1 MQFER
6 EHGKRKITYLIVAAA
21 VSILFLLLC
30 ACKQI
35 YPFGEGTIDT
45 IDFGSQWVPAYY
57 HVWDFLHGEGSLL
70 FDWKA
75 AGGMDFS
82 GSASQ
87 FVLLSPFN
95 LLFLLIE
102 RSQIQH
108 FMTFFILIKLAAMGL
123 SMCFF
128 LEKRSRGLR
137 EEIPWIAAGS
147 TAYALSGYTFQY
159 YGMGW
164 VDVAVLLPLLIHCF
178 EGMAKKERDFKP
190 GRYALGYLLCLTLV
204 FAISIPQAYM
214 VCIFLILYAGG
225 YFFIKGVEGT
235 CGKGGM
241 LKFGLV
247 SLLSLGLS
255 AVIFLPAALSILR
268 SYRMSGAEYGGEN
281 GYFWLLRQSG
291 MDARIKWI
299 MLLGVL
305 IPFLY
310 LIVTVKKKRSCLWQS
325 YLVAVMVIPV
335 AVEAVNLVWHKGTYM
350 CFPMRHGYMMI
361 FAVLAMAYERYQERL
376 SNAIGEG
383 VCQNTVAS
391 GGEQKRLPNAT
402 SEGGRERLS
411 GKKEKTKRFLTG
423 AAVAAWGVLTF
434 GIGMDALFSNTHGED
449 KAVDFVRDAEEIGT
463 VLAEESDVFHKVKAA
478 DASLDSNYPL
488 IAGVASYS
496 NNLHILTGEQINAL
510 RSLGYSQI
518 WTRLSDTGGTLF
530 SDALLG
536 YQYTV
541 NHKLSGNGEAMED
554 SCYENYGETEHF
566 SVLKNKYTY
575 GTGLRI
581 DLESYRQY
589 NGAASDHVFENQN
602 MISNMLFGEEFFTAW
617 TETFT
622 DEKANETLIY
632 EIPVEEEG
640 MLYLYSKELS
650 GAEIFVNGEP
660 LPVPSYENLQG
671 TRYLSEHN
679 NGILTL
685 GLFAGE
691 TVTVEIRQ
699 TCYDTMIP
707 KQIQFGILDMAAFGD
722 SVEECRED
730 TVTYELG
737 KKSCK
742 ITATAEEEEFL
753 LLPVNADGGWS
764 CTVNGGEEGTARIFG
779 NLTLIQLKPG
789 ENEIILTYVP
799 GGLEK
804 GAAVSLLAAAVLVL
818 WIALAKIKAAEK
830 VIGKVYRGLS
840 CAAPVVF
847 GLVVAGCL
855 LAVYVVPVVY
865 SVYLKIFGATY

>member
-6 EHGKRKITYLIVAAA
+6 KKGKRKITYFIVAAA
-21 VSILFLLLC
+21 VSVLFLLLC

-57 HVWDFLHGEGSLL
+57 HVWDFLHGKGSLL
-70 FDWKA
+70 FDWNA
-75 AGGMDFS
+75 AGGMNFS

-95 LLFLLIE
+95 LLFLFVG
-102 RSQIQH
+102 RSQIQQ

-128 LEKRSRGLR
+128 LEKRSLGFW

-164 VDVAVLLPLLIHCF
+164 VDVAVFLPFLIHCF
-178 EGMAKKERDFKP
+178 EEMTKKERGWKP
-190 GRYALGYLLCLTLV
+190 GRYAIGYLLCLTLIFV
-204 FAISIPQAYM
+204 VSIPQAYM
-214 VCIFLILYAGG
+214 ICIFLILYAGG
-225 YFFIKGVEGT
+225 YFFLKREDGIG
-235 CGKGGM
+235 GKGGM

-255 AVIFLPAALSILR
+255 AVIFLPAALGILR

-281 GYFWLLRQSG
+281 GYFWLLGQSG
-291 MDARIKWI
+291 MDARIKWV

-305 IPFLY
+305 FPFLY
-310 LIVTVKKKRSCLWQS
+310 LIVTMRKKRSCFWQS

-361 FAVLAMAYERYQERL
+361 FAILAMAYERYQERL
-376 SNAIGEG
+376 TEG
-383 VCQNTVAS
+383 KVKI
-391 GGEQKRLPNAT
+391 E
-402 SEGGRERLS
+402 
-411 GKKEKTKRFLTG
+411 GKKKGILTG
-423 AAVAAWGVLTF
+423 AVIAVWGVLTF
-434 GIGMDALFSNTHGED
+434 GIGMDALFSNTHG
-449 KAVDFVRDAEEIGT
+449 KQVDFVRDAEEIGT
-463 VLAEESDVFHKVKAA
+463 VLAEESDVFHKVKIA

-496 NNLHILTGEQINAL
+496 NNLHILTAEQINAL

-541 NHKLSGNGEAMED
+541 NHRQSGNGDAMQM
-554 SCYENYGETEHF
+554 SCYENYETTEHF
-566 SVLKNKYTY
+566 SILKNKYTY

-589 NGAASDHVFENQN
+589 NGAASANVFENQN
-602 MISNMLFGEEFFTAW
+602 MISNMLFGEDFFTTW
-617 TETFT
+617 TESFA
-622 DEKANETLIY
+622 DEKANETLVY
-632 EIPVEEEG
+632 EIPVEKEG

-650 GAEIFVNGEP
+650 GAEIFVNGEQ
-660 LPVPSYENLQG
+660 LPVPSYENLSG

-685 GLFAGE
+685 GLFEGE

-699 TCYDTMIP
+699 TCYDTGIP
-707 KQIQFGILDMAAFGD
+707 KQIQFGILDMAAFTD
-722 SVEECRED
+722 SVAESRED

-737 KKSCK
+737 KKSLK
-742 ITATAEEEEFL
+742 ISASAKEEEFL
-753 LLPVNADGGWS
+753 LLSVNADGGWK
-764 CTVNGGEEGTARIFG
+764 CTINDGEEGMARIFG

-789 ENEIILTYVP
+789 ENEIVLTYVP

-804 GAAVSLLAAAVLVL
+804 GAAVTILAVVALAL
-818 WIALAKIKAAEK
+818 WAALAKIKKADN
-830 VIGKVYRGLS
+830 VIGKIYHGLS
-840 CAAPVVF
+840 YVALVVF
-847 GLVVAGCL
+847 ALVFAGCL
-855 LAVYVVPVVY
+855 LVVYVVPMVY
-865 SVYLKIFGATY
+865 SLYLKVFGGMG

>member
-6 EHGKRKITYLIVAAA
+6 KKGKRKITYFIVAAA
-21 VSILFLLLC
+21 VSVLFLLLC

-57 HVWDFLHGEGSLL
+57 HVWDFLHGKGSLL
-70 FDWKA
+70 FDWNA
-75 AGGMDFS
+75 AGGMNFS

-95 LLFLLIE
+95 LLFLFVG
-102 RSQIQH
+102 RSQIQQ

-128 LEKRSRGLR
+128 LEKRSLGFW

-164 VDVAVLLPLLIHCF
+164 VDVAVFLPFLIHCF
-178 EGMAKKERDFKP
+178 EEMTKKERGWKP
-190 GRYALGYLLCLTLV
+190 GRYAIGYLLCLTLIFV
-204 FAISIPQAYM
+204 VSIPQAYM
-214 VCIFLILYAGG
+214 ICIFLILYAGG
-225 YFFIKGVEGT
+225 YFFLKREDGIG
-235 CGKGGM
+235 GKGGM

-255 AVIFLPAALSILR
+255 AVIFLPAALGILR

-281 GYFWLLRQSG
+281 GYFWLLGQSG
-291 MDARIKWI
+291 MDARIKWV

-305 IPFLY
+305 FPFLY
-310 LIVTVKKKRSCLWQS
+310 LIVTMRKKRSCFWQS

-361 FAVLAMAYERYQERL
+361 FAILAMAYERYQERL
-376 SNAIGEG
+376 TEG
-383 VCQNTVAS
+383 KVKI
-391 GGEQKRLPNAT
+391 E
-402 SEGGRERLS
+402 
-411 GKKEKTKRFLTG
+411 GKKKGILTG
-423 AAVAAWGVLTF
+423 AVIAVWGVLTF
-434 GIGMDALFSNTHGED
+434 GIGMDALFSNPHG
-449 KAVDFVRDAEEIGT
+449 KQVDFVRDAEEIGT
-463 VLAEESDVFHKVKAA
+463 VLAEESDVFHKVKIA

-496 NNLHILTGEQINAL
+496 NNLHILTAEQINAL

-541 NHKLSGNGEAMED
+541 NHRQSGNGDAMQM
-554 SCYENYGETEHF
+554 SCYENYETTEHF
-566 SVLKNKYTY
+566 SILKNKYTY

-589 NGAASDHVFENQN
+589 NGAASANVFENQN
-602 MISNMLFGEEFFTAW
+602 MISNMLFGEDFFTTW
-617 TETFT
+617 TESFA
-622 DEKANETLIY
+622 DEKANETLVY
-632 EIPVEEEG
+632 EIPVEKEG

-650 GAEIFVNGEP
+650 GAEIFVNGEQ
-660 LPVPSYENLQG
+660 LPVPSYENLSG

-685 GLFAGE
+685 GLFEGE

-699 TCYDTMIP
+699 TCYDTGIP
-707 KQIQFGILDMAAFGD
+707 KQIQFGILDMAAFTD
-722 SVEECRED
+722 SVAESRED

-737 KKSCK
+737 KKSLK
-742 ITATAEEEEFL
+742 ISASAKEEEFL
-753 LLPVNADGGWS
+753 LLSVNADGGWK
-764 CTVNGGEEGTARIFG
+764 CTINDGEEGMARIFG

-789 ENEIILTYVP
+789 ENEIVLTYVP

-804 GAAVSLLAAAVLVL
+804 GAAVTILAVVALAL
-818 WIALAKIKAAEK
+818 WAALAKIKKADN
-830 VIGKVYRGLS
+830 VIGKIYHGLS
-840 CAAPVVF
+840 YVALVVF
-847 GLVVAGCL
+847 ALVFAGCL
-855 LAVYVVPVVY
+855 LVVYVVPMVY
-865 SVYLKIFGATY
+865 SLYLKVFGGMG

>member
-6 EHGKRKITYLIVAAA
+6 KKGKRKITYFIVVAA
-21 VSILFLLLC
+21 VSVLFLLLC
-30 ACKQI
+30 ACKHI

-57 HVWDFLHGEGSLL
+57 HVWDFLHGKGSLL
-70 FDWKA
+70 FDWNA
-75 AGGMDFS
+75 AGGMNFS

-95 LLFLLIE
+95 LLFLFVG
-102 RSQIQH
+102 RSQIQQ

-128 LEKRSRGLR
+128 LEKRSLGFW

-164 VDVAVLLPLLIHCF
+164 VDVAVFLPFLIHCF
-178 EGMAKKERDFKP
+178 EEMTKKERGWKP
-190 GRYALGYLLCLTLV
+190 GRYAIGYLLCLTLIFV
-204 FAISIPQAYM
+204 VSIPQAYM
-214 VCIFLILYAGG
+214 ICIFLILYAGG
-225 YFFIKGVEGT
+225 YFFLKREDGIG
-235 CGKGGM
+235 GKGGM

-255 AVIFLPAALSILR
+255 AVIFLPAALGILR

-281 GYFWLLRQSG
+281 GYFWLLGQSG
-291 MDARIKWI
+291 MDARIKWV

-305 IPFLY
+305 FPFLY
-310 LIVTVKKKRSCLWQS
+310 LIVTMRKKRSCFWQS

-361 FAVLAMAYERYQERL
+361 FAILAMAYERYQERL
-376 SNAIGEG
+376 TEG
-383 VCQNTVAS
+383 KVKI
-391 GGEQKRLPNAT
+391 E
-402 SEGGRERLS
+402 
-411 GKKEKTKRFLTG
+411 GKKKGILTG
-423 AAVAAWGVLTF
+423 AVIAVWGVLTF
-434 GIGMDALFSNTHGED
+434 GIGMDALFSNTHG
-449 KAVDFVRDAEEIGT
+449 KQVDFVRDAEEIGT
-463 VLAEESDVFHKVKAA
+463 VLAEESDVFHKVKIA

-496 NNLHILTGEQINAL
+496 NNLHILTAEQINAL

-541 NHKLSGNGEAMED
+541 NHRQSGNGDAMQM
-554 SCYENYGETEHF
+554 SCYENYETTEHF
-566 SVLKNKYTY
+566 SILKNKYTY

-589 NGAASDHVFENQN
+589 NGAASANVFENQN
-602 MISNMLFGEEFFTAW
+602 MISNMLFGEDFFTTW
-617 TETFT
+617 TESFA
-622 DEKANETLIY
+622 DEKANETLVY
-632 EIPVEEEG
+632 EIPVEKEG

-650 GAEIFVNGEP
+650 GAEIFVNGEQ
-660 LPVPSYENLQG
+660 LPVPSYENLSG

-685 GLFAGE
+685 GLFEGE

-699 TCYDTMIP
+699 TCYDTGIP
-707 KQIQFGILDMAAFGD
+707 KQIQFGILDMAAFTD
-722 SVEECRED
+722 SVAESRED

-737 KKSCK
+737 KKSLK
-742 ITATAEEEEFL
+742 ISASAKEEEFL
-753 LLPVNADGGWS
+753 LLSVNADGGWK
-764 CTVNGGEEGTARIFG
+764 CTINDGEEGMARIFG

-789 ENEIILTYVP
+789 ENEIVLTYVP

-804 GAAVSLLAAAVLVL
+804 GAAVTILAVVALAL
-818 WIALAKIKAAEK
+818 WAALAKIKKADN
-830 VIGKVYRGLS
+830 VIGKIYHGLS
-840 CAAPVVF
+840 YVALVVF
-847 GLVVAGCL
+847 ALVFAGCL
-855 LAVYVVPVVY
+855 LVVYVVPMVY
-865 SVYLKIFGATY
+865 SLYLKVFGGMG

>member
-6 EHGKRKITYLIVAAA
+6 KKGKREITYFIVAAA
-21 VSILFLLLC
+21 VSVLFLLLC
-30 ACKQI
+30 ACKHI

-57 HVWDFLHGEGSLL
+57 HVWDFLHGKGSLL
-70 FDWKA
+70 FDWNA
-75 AGGMDFS
+75 AGGMNFS

-95 LLFLLIE
+95 LLFLFVG
-102 RSQIQH
+102 RSQIQQ

-128 LEKRSRGLR
+128 LEKRSLGFW

-164 VDVAVLLPLLIHCF
+164 VDVAVFLPFLIHCF
-178 EGMAKKERDFKP
+178 EEMTKKERGWKP
-190 GRYALGYLLCLTLV
+190 GRYAIGYLLCLTLIFV
-204 FAISIPQAYM
+204 VSIPQAYM
-214 VCIFLILYAGG
+214 ICIFLILYAGG
-225 YFFIKGVEGT
+225 YFFLKREDGIG
-235 CGKGGM
+235 GKGGM

-255 AVIFLPAALSILR
+255 AVIFLPAALGILR

-281 GYFWLLRQSG
+281 GYFWLLGQSG
-291 MDARIKWI
+291 MDARIKWV

-305 IPFLY
+305 FPFLY
-310 LIVTVKKKRSCLWQS
+310 LIVTMRKKRSCFWQS

-361 FAVLAMAYERYQERL
+361 FAILAMAYERYQERL
-376 SNAIGEG
+376 TEG
-383 VCQNTVAS
+383 KVKI
-391 GGEQKRLPNAT
+391 E
-402 SEGGRERLS
+402 
-411 GKKEKTKRFLTG
+411 GKKKGILTG
-423 AAVAAWGVLTF
+423 AVIAVWGVLTF
-434 GIGMDALFSNTHGED
+434 GIGMDALFSNTHG
-449 KAVDFVRDAEEIGT
+449 KQVDFVRDAEEIGT
-463 VLAEESDVFHKVKAA
+463 VLAEESDVFHKVKIA

-496 NNLHILTGEQINAL
+496 NNLHILTAEQINAL

-541 NHKLSGNGEAMED
+541 NHRQSGNGDAMQM
-554 SCYENYGETEHF
+554 SCYENYETTEHF
-566 SVLKNKYTY
+566 SILKNKYTY

-589 NGAASDHVFENQN
+589 NGAASANVFENQN
-602 MISNMLFGEEFFTAW
+602 MISNMLFGEDFFTTW
-617 TETFT
+617 TESFA
-622 DEKANETLIY
+622 DEKANETLVY
-632 EIPVEEEG
+632 EIPVEKEG

-650 GAEIFVNGEP
+650 GAEIFVNGEQ
-660 LPVPSYENLQG
+660 LPVPSYENLSG

-685 GLFAGE
+685 GLFEGE

-699 TCYDTMIP
+699 TCYDTGIP
-707 KQIQFGILDMAAFGD
+707 KQIQFGILDMAAFTD
-722 SVEECRED
+722 SVAESRED

-737 KKSCK
+737 KKSLK
-742 ITATAEEEEFL
+742 ISASAKEEEFL
-753 LLPVNADGGWS
+753 LLSVNADGGWK
-764 CTVNGGEEGTARIFG
+764 CTINDGEEGMARIFG

-789 ENEIILTYVP
+789 ENEIVLTYVP

-804 GAAVSLLAAAVLVL
+804 GAAVTILAVVALAL
-818 WIALAKIKAAEK
+818 WAALAKIKKADN
-830 VIGKVYRGLS
+830 VIGKIYHGLS
-840 CAAPVVF
+840 YVALVVF
-847 GLVVAGCL
+847 ALVFAGCL
-855 LAVYVVPVVY
+855 LVVYVVPMVY
-865 SVYLKIFGATY
+865 SLYLKVFGGMG

>member
-6 EHGKRKITYLIVAAA
+6 KKGKRKITYFIVAAA
-21 VSILFLLLC
+21 VSVLFLLLC

-57 HVWDFLHGEGSLL
+57 HVWDFLHGKGSLL
-70 FDWKA
+70 FDWNA
-75 AGGMDFS
+75 AGGMNFS

-95 LLFLLIE
+95 LLFLFVG
-102 RSQIQH
+102 RSQIQQ

-128 LEKRSRGLR
+128 LEKRSLGFW

-164 VDVAVLLPLLIHCF
+164 VDVAVFLPFLIHCF
-178 EGMAKKERDFKP
+178 EEMTKKERGWKP
-190 GRYALGYLLCLTLV
+190 GRYAIGYLLCLTLIFV
-204 FAISIPQAYM
+204 VSIPQAYM
-214 VCIFLILYAGG
+214 ICIFLILYAGG
-225 YFFIKGVEGT
+225 YFFLKREDGT

-255 AVIFLPAALSILR
+255 AVIFLPAALGILR

-281 GYFWLLRQSG
+281 GYFWLLGQSG
-291 MDARIKWI
+291 MDARIKWV

-305 IPFLY
+305 FPFLY
-310 LIVTVKKKRSCLWQS
+310 LIVTMRKKRSCFWQS

-361 FAVLAMAYERYQERL
+361 FAILAMAYERYQERL
-376 SNAIGEG
+376 TEG
-383 VCQNTVAS
+383 KVKI
-391 GGEQKRLPNAT
+391 E
-402 SEGGRERLS
+402 
-411 GKKEKTKRFLTG
+411 GKKKGILTG
-423 AAVAAWGVLTF
+423 AVIAVWGVLTF
-434 GIGMDALFSNTHGED
+434 GIGMDALFSNTHG
-449 KAVDFVRDAEEIGT
+449 KQVDFVRDAEEIGT
-463 VLAEESDVFHKVKAA
+463 VLAEESDVFHKVKIA

-496 NNLHILTGEQINAL
+496 NNLHILTAEQINAL

-541 NHKLSGNGEAMED
+541 NHRQSGNGDAMQM
-554 SCYENYGETEHF
+554 SCYENYETTEHF
-566 SVLKNKYTY
+566 SILKNKYTY

-589 NGAASDHVFENQN
+589 NGAASANVFENQN
-602 MISNMLFGEEFFTAW
+602 MISNMLFGEDFFTTW
-617 TETFT
+617 TESFA
-622 DEKANETLIY
+622 DEKANETLVY
-632 EIPVEEEG
+632 EIPVEKEG

-650 GAEIFVNGEP
+650 GAEIFVNGEQ
-660 LPVPSYENLQG
+660 LPVPSYENLSG

-685 GLFAGE
+685 GLFEGE

-699 TCYDTMIP
+699 TCYDTGIP
-707 KQIQFGILDMAAFGD
+707 KQIQFGILDMAAFTD
-722 SVEECRED
+722 SVAESRED

-737 KKSCK
+737 KKSLK
-742 ITATAEEEEFL
+742 ISASAKEEEFL
-753 LLPVNADGGWS
+753 LLSVNADGGWK
-764 CTVNGGEEGTARIFG
+764 CTINDGEEGMARIFG

-789 ENEIILTYVP
+789 ENEIVLTYVP

-804 GAAVSLLAAAVLVL
+804 GAAVTILAVVALAL
-818 WIALAKIKAAEK
+818 WAALAKIKKADN
-830 VIGKVYRGLS
+830 VIGKIYHGLS
-840 CAAPVVF
+840 YVALVVF
-847 GLVVAGCL
+847 ALVFAGCL
-855 LAVYVVPVVY
+855 LVVYVVPMVY
-865 SVYLKIFGATY
+865 SLYLKVFGGMG

>member
-6 EHGKRKITYLIVAAA
+6 KKGKRKITYFIVAAA
-21 VSILFLLLC
+21 VSVLFLLLC
-30 ACKQI
+30 ACKHI

-57 HVWDFLHGEGSLL
+57 HVWDFLHGKGSLL
-70 FDWKA
+70 FDWNA

-95 LLFLLIE
+95 LLFLFVG
-102 RSQIQH
+102 RSQIQQ
-108 FMTFFILIKLAAMGL
+108 FMTFFILIKLAAMGF

-128 LEKRSRGLR
+128 LEKRSLGLW

-164 VDVAVLLPLLIHCF
+164 VDVALLLPFLIHCF
-178 EGMAKKERDFKP
+178 EEMTKKERGWKP
-190 GRYALGYLLCLTLV
+190 GRYAIGYLLCLTLIFV
-204 FAISIPQAYM
+204 VSIPQAYM
-214 VCIFLILYAGG
+214 ICIFLILYAGG
-225 YFFIKGVEGT
+225 YFFIKREDGAG
-235 CGKGGM
+235 GKGGM

-255 AVIFLPAALSILR
+255 AVIFLPAALGILR

-281 GYFWLLRQSG
+281 GYFWLLGQSG
-291 MDARIKWI
+291 MDARIKWM

-305 IPFLY
+305 FPFLY
-310 LIVTVKKKRSCLWQS
+310 LIVTVGKKRSCFWQS

-361 FAVLAMAYERYQERL
+361 FAILAMAYERYQERL
-376 SNAIGEG
+376 TEG
-383 VCQNTVAS
+383 KVKI
-391 GGEQKRLPNAT
+391 E
-402 SEGGRERLS
+402 
-411 GKKEKTKRFLTG
+411 GKKKGILTG
-423 AAVAAWGVLTF
+423 AVIAVWGVLTF
-434 GIGMDALFSNTHGED
+434 GIGMDALFSNTHG
-449 KAVDFVRDAEEIGT
+449 KQVDFVRDAEEIGT
-463 VLAEESDVFHKVKAA
+463 VLAEESDVFHKVKIA

-496 NNLHILTGEQINAL
+496 NNLHILTAEQINAL

-541 NHKLSGNGEAMED
+541 NHRQSGNGDAMEM
-554 SCYENYGETEHF
+554 SCYENYETTEHF

-589 NGAASDHVFENQN
+589 NGAASANVFENQN
-602 MISNMLFGEEFFTAW
+602 MISNMLFGEDFFTTW
-617 TETFT
+617 TESFA
-622 DEKANETLIY
+622 DEKANETLVY
-632 EIPVEEEG
+632 EIPVEKEG

-650 GAEIFVNGEP
+650 GAEIFVNGEL
-660 LPVPSYENLQG
+660 LPVPSYENLSG

-685 GLFAGE
+685 GLFEGE

-699 TCYDTMIP
+699 TCYDTGIP
-707 KQIQFGILDMAAFGD
+707 KQIQFGILDMAAFTD
-722 SVEECRED
+722 SVAESRED

-737 KKSCK
+737 KKSLK
-742 ITATAEEEEFL
+742 ISASAKEEEFL
-753 LLPVNADGGWS
+753 LLPVNADGGWK
-764 CTVNGGEEGTARIFG
+764 CTINGGEEGMARIFG
-779 NLTLIQLKPG
+779 NLMLIQLKPG
-789 ENEIILTYVP
+789 ENEIVLTYVP

-804 GAAVSLLAAAVLVL
+804 GAAVTILAVVVLAL
-818 WIALAKIKAAEK
+818 WVALARIKKADN
-830 VIGKVYRGLS
+830 VIGKIYHGFS
-840 CAAPVVF
+840 YAALAVF
-847 GLVVAGCL
+847 ALVFAGCL
-855 LAVYVVPVVY
+855 LVVYVVPMVY
-865 SVYLKIFGATY
+865 SLYLKVFGGMG

>member
-6 EHGKRKITYLIVAAA
+6 KKGKRKLTYFMVAAA
-21 VSILFLLLC
+21 VSVLFLLLC

-70 FDWKA
+70 FDWNA

-95 LLFLLIE
+95 LLFLFVG
-102 RSQIQH
+102 RSQIQQ

-137 EEIPWIAAGS
+137 EEIPWIVAGS

-164 VDVAVLLPLLIHCF
+164 VDVAVILPILIHCF
-178 EGMAKKERDFKP
+178 EGMAKKEQEWKP
-190 GRYALGYLLCLTLV
+190 GRYAIGYLLCLTLV
-204 FAISIPQAYM
+204 FVISIPQAYM
-214 VCIFLILYAGG
+214 ICIFLILYAGG
-225 YFFIKGVEGT
+225 YFFIKREDGT
-235 CGKGGM
+235 CRKGGM

-281 GYFWLLRQSG
+281 GYFWLLGQSG

-310 LIVTVKKKRSCLWQS
+310 LVVTVRKKRSCLWQS

-361 FAVLAMAYERYQERL
+361 FAILAMAYERSQERL
-376 SNAIGEG
+376 A
-383 VCQNTVAS
+383 
-391 GGEQKRLPNAT
+391 GGKVKIE
-402 SEGGRERLS
+402 
-411 GKKEKTKRFLTG
+411 GKKKGILTG
-423 AAVAAWGVLTF
+423 AVIAVWGVVTF
-434 GIGMDALFSNTHGED
+434 GIGMDALFSNTHGKE
-449 KAVDFVRDAEEIGT
+449 VDFVRDAEEIGT
-463 VLAEESDVFHKVKAA
+463 VLAEESDVFHKVKIA

-496 NNLHILTGEQINAL
+496 NNLHILTAEQINAL

-541 NHKLSGNGEAMED
+541 NHRQSGNGDAMEM
-554 SCYENYGETEHF
+554 SCYENYETTEHF
-566 SVLKNKYTY
+566 SILKNRYTY
-575 GTGLRI
+575 GTGIRI

-589 NGAASDHVFENQN
+589 NGAASANVFENQN
-602 MISNMLFGEEFFTAW
+602 MISNMLFGEDFFTTW
-617 TETFT
+617 TESFA
-622 DEKANETLIY
+622 DEKVNETLVY
-632 EIPVEEEG
+632 EIPVEKEG

-650 GAEIFVNGEP
+650 GAEIFVNGEL
-660 LPVPSYENLQG
+660 LPVPSYENLSG

-685 GLFAGE
+685 GLFEGE

-707 KQIQFGILDMAAFGD
+707 KQIQFGILDMAAFAD
-722 SVEECRED
+722 SVAACGED

-737 KKSCK
+737 KKSLK
-742 ITATAEEEEFL
+742 ISASAKEEEFL
-753 LLPVNADGGWS
+753 LLPVNADGGWK
-764 CTVNGGEEGTARIFG
+764 CTINGGEEGMARIFG

-789 ENEIILTYVP
+789 ENEIVLTYVP

-804 GAAVSLLAAAVLVL
+804 GAAVTILTVVVLAL
-818 WIALAKIKAAEK
+818 WAALARIKKADN
-830 VIGKVYRGLS
+830 VIGKIYHGLS
-840 CAAPVVF
+840 YGALAVF
-847 GLVVAGCL
+847 ALVFAGCL
-855 LAVYVVPVVY
+855 LVVYVVPMVY
-865 SVYLKIFGATY
+865 SLYLKLFGGMG

>member
-6 EHGKRKITYLIVAAA
+6 KKGKRKITYFIVVAA
-21 VSILFLLLC
+21 VSVLFLLLC
-30 ACKQI
+30 ACKHI

-57 HVWDFLHGEGSLL
+57 HVWDFLHGKGSLL
-70 FDWKA
+70 FDWNA
-75 AGGMDFS
+75 AGGMNFS

-95 LLFLLIE
+95 LLFLFVG
-102 RSQIQH
+102 RSQIQQ

-128 LEKRSRGLR
+128 LEKRSLGFW

-164 VDVAVLLPLLIHCF
+164 VDVAVFLPFLIHCF
-178 EGMAKKERDFKP
+178 EEMTKKERGWKP
-190 GRYALGYLLCLTLV
+190 GRYAIGYLLCLTLIFV
-204 FAISIPQAYM
+204 VSIPQAYM
-214 VCIFLILYAGG
+214 ICIFLILYAGG
-225 YFFIKGVEGT
+225 YFFLKREDGT

-255 AVIFLPAALSILR
+255 AVIFLPAALGILR

-281 GYFWLLRQSG
+281 GYFWLLGQSG
-291 MDARIKWI
+291 MDARIKWV

-305 IPFLY
+305 FPFLY
-310 LIVTVKKKRSCLWQS
+310 LIVTMRKKRSCFWQS

-361 FAVLAMAYERYQERL
+361 FAILAMAYERYQERL
-376 SNAIGEG
+376 TEG
-383 VCQNTVAS
+383 KVKI
-391 GGEQKRLPNAT
+391 E
-402 SEGGRERLS
+402 
-411 GKKEKTKRFLTG
+411 GKKKGILTG
-423 AAVAAWGVLTF
+423 AVIAVWGVLTF
-434 GIGMDALFSNTHGED
+434 GIGMDALFSNTHG
-449 KAVDFVRDAEEIGT
+449 KQVDFVRDAEEIGT
-463 VLAEESDVFHKVKAA
+463 VLAEESDVFHKVKIA

-496 NNLHILTGEQINAL
+496 NNLHILTAEQINAL

-541 NHKLSGNGEAMED
+541 NHRQSGNGDAMEM
-554 SCYENYGETEHF
+554 SCYKNYETTEHF
-566 SVLKNKYTY
+566 FVLKNKYTY

-589 NGAASDHVFENQN
+589 NGAASANVFENQN
-602 MISNMLFGEEFFTAW
+602 MISNMLFGEDFFTTW
-617 TETFT
+617 TESFA
-622 DEKANETLIY
+622 DEKANETLVY
-632 EIPVEEEG
+632 EIPVEKEG

-650 GAEIFVNGEP
+650 GAEIFVNGEQ
-660 LPVPSYENLQG
+660 LPVPSYENLSG

-685 GLFAGE
+685 GLFEGE

-699 TCYDTMIP
+699 TCYDTGIP
-707 KQIQFGILDMAAFGD
+707 KQIQFGILDMAAFTD
-722 SVEECRED
+722 SVAESRED

-737 KKSCK
+737 KKSLK
-742 ITATAEEEEFL
+742 ISASAKEEEFL
-753 LLPVNADGGWS
+753 LLSVNADGGWK
-764 CTVNGGEEGTARIFG
+764 CTINDGEEGMARIFG

-789 ENEIILTYVP
+789 ENEIVLTYVP

-804 GAAVSLLAAAVLVL
+804 GAAVTILAVVALAL
-818 WIALAKIKAAEK
+818 WAALAKIKKADN
-830 VIGKVYRGLS
+830 VIGKIYHGLS
-840 CAAPVVF
+840 YVALVVF
-847 GLVVAGCL
+847 ALVFAGCL
-855 LAVYVVPVVY
+855 LVVYVVPMVY
-865 SVYLKIFGATY
+865 SLYLKVFGGMG

>member
-1 MQFER
+1 MQLES
-6 EHGKRKITYLIVAAA
+6 EKGTRKITYFIVAAA
-21 VSILFLLLC
+21 VSVLFLLLC

-70 FDWKA
+70 FDWNA
-75 AGGMDFS
+75 AGGMNFS

-95 LLFLLIE
+95 LLFLFIG
-102 RSQIQH
+102 RDQIQH

-137 EEIPWIAAGS
+137 EEIPWIAAES

-164 VDVAVLLPLLIHCF
+164 VDVAVVLPILIHCF
-178 EGMAKKERDFKP
+178 EGMAKKEQNWKP
-190 GRYALGYLLCLTLV
+190 GRYAIGYTLCLTLV
-204 FAISIPQAYM
+204 FVISIPQAYM

-225 YFFIKGVEGT
+225 YFFIKREDGT
-235 CGKGGM
+235 CAKGGM

-255 AVIFLPAALSILR
+255 AVVFLPAALSILR
-268 SYRMSGAEYGGEN
+268 SYRMSGAENGAGN
-281 GYFWLLRQSG
+281 GYFWLLGQSG
-291 MDARIKWI
+291 MDAQIKWI

-305 IPFLY
+305 LPFLY
-310 LIVTVKKKRSCLWQS
+310 LIVTVRKKRSCLWQS
-325 YLVAVMVIPV
+325 YLAAVMVIPV
-335 AVEAVNLVWHKGTYM
+335 VVEAVNLVWHMGTYM

-361 FAVLAMAYERYQERL
+361 FAILAMAYERYQERL
-376 SNAIGEG
+376 SEEKAKNEREG
-383 VCQNTVAS
+383 KRVLTEKGLPESGKPLHFPAKRKTILTVAV
-391 GGEQKRLPNAT
+391 L
-402 SEGGRERLS
+402 
-411 GKKEKTKRFLTG
+411 
-423 AAVAAWGVLTF
+423 AAWGVLTF
-434 GIGMDALFSNTHGED
+434 GIGMNALFSNTHGEE
-449 KAVDFVRDAEEIGT
+449 KEVDFVRDAEEIGT
-463 VLAEESDVFHKVKAA
+463 ALAEDGDVFHKVKIA

-488 IAGVASYS
+488 IAGVSSYS
-496 NNLHILTGEQINAL
+496 NNLHILTAEQINAL

-536 YQYTV
+536 YRYTV
-541 NHKLSGNGEAMED
+541 NHKQSGNGDAMEM
-554 SCYENYGETEHF
+554 SCYENYGDTEHF
-566 SVLKNKYTY
+566 SILKNKYTY

-589 NGAASDHVFENQN
+589 NGAASDNVFENQN
-602 MISNMLFGEEFFTAW
+602 MISNMLFGADFFTSW
-617 TETFT
+617 TESFA

-632 EIPVEEEG
+632 EIPVEKEG

-650 GAEIFVNGEP
+650 GAEIFVNGEQV
-660 LPVPSYENLQG
+660 PVPSYENLHG
-671 TRYLSEHN
+671 THYLSEHN

-685 GLFAGE
+685 GLFEGE

-707 KQIQFGILDMAAFGD
+707 KQIQFGILDMAAFTD
-722 SVEECRED
+722 SVEACRED

-737 KKSCK
+737 KKSCR
-742 ITATAEEEEFL
+742 ISAYAEEEEFL
-753 LLPVNADGGWS
+753 LLPVNADGGFK
-764 CTVNGGEEGTARIFG
+764 CTINGGEEGMARIFG
-779 NLTLIQLKPG
+779 NLMLLQLKPG
-789 ENEIILTYVP
+789 ENEIVLNFVP

-804 GAAVSLLAAAVLVL
+804 GAAVTILAVLVL
-818 WIALAKIKAAEK
+818 VLWAALAKIKAADN
-830 VIGKVYRGLS
+830 VIGKIYERLS
-840 CAAPVVF
+840 CVVLVVF
-847 GLVVAGCL
+847 ALVYAVCL
-855 LAVYVVPVVY
+855 LAVYAVPVIY
-865 SVYLKIFGATY
+865 SLYLRIFGTIG

>member
-6 EHGKRKITYLIVAAA
+6 KKGKRKLTYFIVAAA
-21 VSILFLLLC
+21 VSVLFLLLC

-70 FDWKA
+70 FDWNA

-95 LLFLLIE
+95 LLFLFVE
-102 RSQIQH
+102 RNQIQH

-128 LEKRSRGLR
+128 LEKRSRGIR
-137 EEIPWIAAGS
+137 EEIPWIVAGS

-164 VDVAVLLPLLIHCF
+164 VDVAVLLPILIHCF
-178 EGMAKKERDFKP
+178 EGMAKKEQEWKT
-190 GRYALGYLLCLTLV
+190 GRYAIGYLLCLTLIFV
-204 FAISIPQAYM
+204 ISIPQAYM
-214 VCIFLILYAGG
+214 ICIFLILYAGG
-225 YFFIKGVEGT
+225 YFFIKREDGT

-281 GYFWLLRQSG
+281 GYFWLLGQSG

-310 LIVTVKKKRSCLWQS
+310 LVVTVRKKRSCLWQS

-361 FAVLAMAYERYQERL
+361 FAILAMAYERYQECL
-376 SNAIGEG
+376 AEG
-383 VCQNTVAS
+383 KVKT
-391 GGEQKRLPNAT
+391 E
-402 SEGGRERLS
+402 
-411 GKKEKTKRFLTG
+411 GKKKGILTG
-423 AAVAAWGVLTF
+423 AVIAVWGVVTF
-434 GIGMDALFSNTHGED
+434 GIGMDALFSNTHGKE
-449 KAVDFVRDAEEIGT
+449 VDFVRDAEEIGT
-463 VLAEESDVFHKVKAA
+463 VLAEESDVFHKVKIA

-496 NNLHILTGEQINAL
+496 NNLHILTAEQINAL

-541 NHKLSGNGEAMED
+541 NHRQSGNGDAMEM
-554 SCYENYGETEHF
+554 SCYENYEATEHF
-566 SVLKNKYTY
+566 SILKNKYTY

-589 NGAASDHVFENQN
+589 NGAASANVFENQN
-602 MISNMLFGEEFFTAW
+602 MISNMLFGEDFFATW
-617 TETFT
+617 TENFA
-622 DEKANETLIY
+622 DEKANETLVY
-632 EIPVEEEG
+632 EIPVEKEG

-650 GAEIFVNGEP
+650 GAEIFVNGEL
-660 LPVPSYENLQG
+660 LPVPSYENLSG

-685 GLFAGE
+685 GLFEGE

-707 KQIQFGILDMAAFGD
+707 KQIQFGILDMAAFAD
-722 SVEECRED
+722 SVAACGED

-737 KKSCK
+737 KKSLK
-742 ITATAEEEEFL
+742 ISASAKEEEFL
-753 LLPVNADGGWS
+753 LLPVNADGGWK
-764 CTVNGGEEGTARIFG
+764 CTINGGEEGMARIFG
-779 NLTLIQLKPG
+779 NLMLIQLKPG
-789 ENEIILTYVP
+789 ENEIVLTYVP

-804 GAAVSLLAAAVLVL
+804 GAAVTILAVVMLAL
-818 WIALAKIKAAEK
+818 WVALAKIKKADN
-830 VIGKVYRGLS
+830 VIGKIYHGLS
-840 CAAPVVF
+840 YAALVVF
-847 GLVVAGCL
+847 ALVFAGCL
-855 LAVYVVPVVY
+855 LVVYVVPMVY
-865 SVYLKIFGATY
+865 SLYLKLFGGMG

>member
-6 EHGKRKITYLIVAAA
+6 KKGKRKITYFIVAAA
-21 VSILFLLLC
+21 VSVLFLLLC
-30 ACKQI
+30 ACKHI

-57 HVWDFLHGEGSLL
+57 HVWDFLHGKGSLL
-70 FDWKA
+70 FDWNA

-95 LLFLLIE
+95 LLFLLVG
-102 RSQIQH
+102 RSQIQQ

-128 LEKRSRGLR
+128 LEKRSLGFW
-137 EEIPWIAAGS
+137 EEIPWIVAGS

-164 VDVAVLLPLLIHCF
+164 VDVAVFLPFLIHCF
-178 EGMAKKERDFKP
+178 EEMTKKERGWKP
-190 GRYALGYLLCLTLV
+190 GRYAIGYLLCLTLIFV
-204 FAISIPQAYM
+204 VSIPQAYM
-214 VCIFLILYAGG
+214 ICIFLILYAGG
-225 YFFIKGVEGT
+225 YFFLKREDRIG
-235 CGKGGM
+235 GKGGM

-255 AVIFLPAALSILR
+255 AVIFLPAALGILR

-281 GYFWLLRQSG
+281 GYFWLLGQSG
-291 MDARIKWI
+291 MDARIKWV

-305 IPFLY
+305 FPFLY
-310 LIVTVKKKRSCLWQS
+310 LIVTMRKKRSCFWQS

-361 FAVLAMAYERYQERL
+361 FAILAMAYERYQERL
-376 SNAIGEG
+376 TEG
-383 VCQNTVAS
+383 KVKI
-391 GGEQKRLPNAT
+391 E
-402 SEGGRERLS
+402 
-411 GKKEKTKRFLTG
+411 GKKKGILTG
-423 AAVAAWGVLTF
+423 AVIAVWGVLTF
-434 GIGMDALFSNTHGED
+434 GIGMDALFSNTHG
-449 KAVDFVRDAEEIGT
+449 KQVDFVRDAEEIGT
-463 VLAEESDVFHKVKAA
+463 VLAEESDVFHKVKIA

-496 NNLHILTGEQINAL
+496 NNLHILTAEQINAL

-541 NHKLSGNGEAMED
+541 NHRQSGNGDAMEM
-554 SCYENYGETEHF
+554 SCYENYETTEHF

-589 NGAASDHVFENQN
+589 NGAASANVFENQN
-602 MISNMLFGEEFFTAW
+602 MISNMLFGEDFFTTW
-617 TETFT
+617 TESFA
-622 DEKANETLIY
+622 DEKANETLVY
-632 EIPVEEEG
+632 EIPVEKEG

-650 GAEIFVNGEP
+650 GAEIFVNGEQ
-660 LPVPSYENLQG
+660 LPVPSYENLSG

-685 GLFAGE
+685 GLFEGE

-699 TCYDTMIP
+699 TCYDTGIP
-707 KQIQFGILDMAAFGD
+707 KQIQFGILDMAAFTD
-722 SVEECRED
+722 SVAESRED

-737 KKSCK
+737 KKSLK
-742 ITATAEEEEFL
+742 ISASAKEEEFL
-753 LLPVNADGGWS
+753 LLSVNADGGWK
-764 CTVNGGEEGTARIFG
+764 CTINGGEEGMARIFG
-779 NLTLIQLKPG
+779 NLMLIQLKPG
-789 ENEIILTYVP
+789 ENEIVLTYVP

-804 GAAVSLLAAAVLVL
+804 GAAVTILAVVVLAL
-818 WIALAKIKAAEK
+818 WAALARIKKADN
-830 VIGKVYRGLS
+830 VIGKIYHGLS
-840 CAAPVVF
+840 YAALAVF
-847 GLVVAGCL
+847 ALVFAGCL
-855 LAVYVVPVVY
+855 LVVYVVPMVY
-865 SVYLKIFGATY
+865 SLYLKVFGGMG

>member
-6 EHGKRKITYLIVAAA
+6 KKGKRKITYFIVVAA
-21 VSILFLLLC
+21 VSVLFLLLC
-30 ACKQI
+30 ACKHI

-57 HVWDFLHGEGSLL
+57 HVWDFLHGKGSLL
-70 FDWKA
+70 FDWNA
-75 AGGMDFS
+75 AGGMNFS

-95 LLFLLIE
+95 LLFLFVG
-102 RSQIQH
+102 RSQIQQ

-128 LEKRSRGLR
+128 LEKRSLGFW

-164 VDVAVLLPLLIHCF
+164 VDVAVFLPFLIHCF
-178 EGMAKKERDFKP
+178 EEMTKKERGWKP
-190 GRYALGYLLCLTLV
+190 GRYAIGYLLCLTLIFV
-204 FAISIPQAYM
+204 VSIPQAYM
-214 VCIFLILYAGG
+214 ICIFLILYAGG
-225 YFFIKGVEGT
+225 YFFLKREDGT

-255 AVIFLPAALSILR
+255 AVIFLPAALGILR

-281 GYFWLLRQSG
+281 GYFWLLGQSG
-291 MDARIKWI
+291 MDARIKWV

-305 IPFLY
+305 FPFLY
-310 LIVTVKKKRSCLWQS
+310 LIVTMRKKRSCFWQS

-361 FAVLAMAYERYQERL
+361 FAILAMAYERYQERL
-376 SNAIGEG
+376 TEG
-383 VCQNTVAS
+383 KVKI
-391 GGEQKRLPNAT
+391 E
-402 SEGGRERLS
+402 
-411 GKKEKTKRFLTG
+411 GKKKGILTG
-423 AAVAAWGVLTF
+423 AVIAVWGVLTF
-434 GIGMDALFSNTHGED
+434 GIGMDALFSNTHG
-449 KAVDFVRDAEEIGT
+449 KQVDFVRDAEEIGT
-463 VLAEESDVFHKVKAA
+463 VLAEESDVFHKVKIA

-496 NNLHILTGEQINAL
+496 NNLHILTAEQINAL

-541 NHKLSGNGEAMED
+541 NHRQSGNGDAMEM
-554 SCYENYGETEHF
+554 SCYENYETTEHF
-566 SVLKNKYTY
+566 FVLKNKYTY

-589 NGAASDHVFENQN
+589 NGAASANVFENQN
-602 MISNMLFGEEFFTAW
+602 MISNMLFGEDFFTTW
-617 TETFT
+617 TESFA
-622 DEKANETLIY
+622 DEKANETLVY
-632 EIPVEEEG
+632 EIPVEKEG

-650 GAEIFVNGEP
+650 GAEIFVNGEQ
-660 LPVPSYENLQG
+660 LPVPSYENLSG

-685 GLFAGE
+685 GLFEGE

-699 TCYDTMIP
+699 TCYDTGIP
-707 KQIQFGILDMAAFGD
+707 KQIQFGILDMAAFTD
-722 SVEECRED
+722 SVAESRED

-737 KKSCK
+737 KKSLK
-742 ITATAEEEEFL
+742 ISASAKEEEFL
-753 LLPVNADGGWS
+753 LLSVNADGGWK
-764 CTVNGGEEGTARIFG
+764 CTINDGEEGMARIFG

-789 ENEIILTYVP
+789 ENEIVLTYVP

-804 GAAVSLLAAAVLVL
+804 GAAVTILAVVALAL
-818 WIALAKIKAAEK
+818 WAALAKIKKADN
-830 VIGKVYRGLS
+830 VIGKIYHGLS
-840 CAAPVVF
+840 YVALVVF
-847 GLVVAGCL
+847 ALVFAGCL
-855 LAVYVVPVVY
+855 LVVYVVPMVY
-865 SVYLKIFGATY
+865 SLYLKVFGGMG

>member
-6 EHGKRKITYLIVAAA
+6 KKGKRKITYFIVAAA
-21 VSILFLLLC
+21 VSVLFLLLC
-30 ACKQI
+30 ACKHI

-57 HVWDFLHGEGSLL
+57 HVWDFLHGKGSLL
-70 FDWKA
+70 FDWNA
-75 AGGMDFS
+75 AGGMNFS

-95 LLFLLIE
+95 LLFLFVG
-102 RSQIQH
+102 RSQIQQ

-128 LEKRSRGLR
+128 LEKRSLGFW

-164 VDVAVLLPLLIHCF
+164 VDVAVFLPFLIHCF
-178 EGMAKKERDFKP
+178 EEMTKKERGWKP
-190 GRYALGYLLCLTLV
+190 GRYAIGYLLCLTLIFV
-204 FAISIPQAYM
+204 VSIPQAYM
-214 VCIFLILYAGG
+214 ICIFLILYAGG
-225 YFFIKGVEGT
+225 YFFLKREDGIG
-235 CGKGGM
+235 GKGGM

-255 AVIFLPAALSILR
+255 AVIFLPAALGILR

-281 GYFWLLRQSG
+281 GYFWLLGQSG
-291 MDARIKWI
+291 MDARIKWV

-305 IPFLY
+305 FPFLY
-310 LIVTVKKKRSCLWQS
+310 LIVTMRKKRSCFWQS

-361 FAVLAMAYERYQERL
+361 FAILAMAYERYQERL
-376 SNAIGEG
+376 TEG
-383 VCQNTVAS
+383 KVKI
-391 GGEQKRLPNAT
+391 E
-402 SEGGRERLS
+402 
-411 GKKEKTKRFLTG
+411 GKKKGILTG
-423 AAVAAWGVLTF
+423 AVIAVWGVLTF
-434 GIGMDALFSNTHGED
+434 GIGMDALFSNTHG
-449 KAVDFVRDAEEIGT
+449 KQVDFVRDAEEIGT
-463 VLAEESDVFHKVKAA
+463 VLAEESDVFHKVKIA

-496 NNLHILTGEQINAL
+496 NNLHILTAEQINAL

-541 NHKLSGNGEAMED
+541 NHRQSGNGDAMQM
-554 SCYENYGETEHF
+554 SCYENYETTEHF
-566 SVLKNKYTY
+566 SILKNKYTY

-589 NGAASDHVFENQN
+589 NGAASANVFENQN
-602 MISNMLFGEEFFTAW
+602 MISNMLFGEDFFTTW
-617 TETFT
+617 TESFA
-622 DEKANETLIY
+622 DEKANETLVY
-632 EIPVEEEG
+632 EIPVEKEG

-650 GAEIFVNGEP
+650 GAEIFVNGEQ
-660 LPVPSYENLQG
+660 LPVPSYENLSG

-685 GLFAGE
+685 GLFEGE

-699 TCYDTMIP
+699 TCYDTGIP
-707 KQIQFGILDMAAFGD
+707 KQIQFGILDMAAFTD
-722 SVEECRED
+722 SVAESRED

-737 KKSCK
+737 KKSLK
-742 ITATAEEEEFL
+742 ISASAKEEEFL
-753 LLPVNADGGWS
+753 LLSVNADGGWK
-764 CTVNGGEEGTARIFG
+764 CTINGGEEGMARIFG

-789 ENEIILTYVP
+789 ENEIVLTYVP

-804 GAAVSLLAAAVLVL
+804 GAAVTILAVVALAL
-818 WIALAKIKAAEK
+818 WAALAKIKKADN
-830 VIGKVYRGLS
+830 VIGKIYHGLS
-840 CAAPVVF
+840 YVALVVF
-847 GLVVAGCL
+847 ALVFAGCL
-855 LAVYVVPVVY
+855 LVVYVVPMVY
-865 SVYLKIFGATY
+865 SLYLKVFGGMG

>member
-6 EHGKRKITYLIVAAA
+6 KKGKRKLTYFIVAAA
-21 VSILFLLLC
+21 VSVLFLLLC

-70 FDWKA
+70 FDWNA

-95 LLFLLIE
+95 LLFLFVE

-164 VDVAVLLPLLIHCF
+164 VDVAVLLPILIHCF
-178 EGMAKKERDFKP
+178 EGMAKKEQEWKT
-190 GRYALGYLLCLTLV
+190 GRYAIGYLLCLTLIFV
-204 FAISIPQAYM
+204 ISIPQAYM
-214 VCIFLILYAGG
+214 ICIFLILYAGG
-225 YFFIKGVEGT
+225 YFFIKREDGT

-281 GYFWLLRQSG
+281 GYFWLLGQSG

-310 LIVTVKKKRSCLWQS
+310 LVVTVRKKRSCLWQS

-361 FAVLAMAYERYQERL
+361 FAILAMAYERYQERL
-376 SNAIGEG
+376 AEG
-383 VCQNTVAS
+383 KVKI
-391 GGEQKRLPNAT
+391 E
-402 SEGGRERLS
+402 
-411 GKKEKTKRFLTG
+411 GKKKGILTG
-423 AAVAAWGVLTF
+423 VVIAVWGVVTF
-434 GIGMDALFSNTHGED
+434 GIGMDALFSNTHGKE
-449 KAVDFVRDAEEIGT
+449 VDFVRDAEEIGT
-463 VLAEESDVFHKVKAA
+463 VLAEESDVFHKVKIA

-496 NNLHILTGEQINAL
+496 NNLHILTAEQINAL

-541 NHKLSGNGEAMED
+541 NHRQSGNGDAMEM
-554 SCYENYGETEHF
+554 SCYENYETTEHF

-589 NGAASDHVFENQN
+589 NGAASANVFENQN
-602 MISNMLFGEEFFTAW
+602 MISNMLFGEDFFTTW
-617 TETFT
+617 TESFA
-622 DEKANETLIY
+622 DEKANETLVY
-632 EIPVEEEG
+632 DIPVEKEG

-650 GAEIFVNGEP
+650 GAEIFVNGEL
-660 LPVPSYENLQG
+660 LPVPSYENLSG

-685 GLFAGE
+685 GLFEGE

-707 KQIQFGILDMAAFGD
+707 KQIQFGILDMAAFAD
-722 SVEECRED
+722 SVAACGED

-737 KKSCK
+737 KKSLK
-742 ITATAEEEEFL
+742 ISASAKEEEFL
-753 LLPVNADGGWS
+753 LLPVNADGGWK
-764 CTVNGGEEGTARIFG
+764 CTINGGEEGMARIFG

-789 ENEIILTYVP
+789 ENEIVLTYVP

-804 GAAVSLLAAAVLVL
+804 GAAVTILAVVVLAL
-818 WIALAKIKAAEK
+818 WAALARIKKADN
-830 VIGKVYRGLS
+830 VIGKIYHGLS
-840 CAAPVVF
+840 YGALVVF
-847 GLVVAGCL
+847 ALVFAGCL
-855 LAVYVVPVVY
+855 LVVYVVPMVY
-865 SVYLKIFGATY
+865 SLYLKLFGGMG

>member
-6 EHGKRKITYLIVAAA
+6 KKGKRKLTYFMVAAA
-21 VSILFLLLC
+21 VSVLFLLLC

-70 FDWKA
+70 FDWNA

-95 LLFLLIE
+95 LLFLFVG
-102 RSQIQH
+102 RSQIQQ

-137 EEIPWIAAGS
+137 EEIPWIVAGS

-164 VDVAVLLPLLIHCF
+164 VDVAVILPILIHCF
-178 EGMAKKERDFKP
+178 EGMAKKEQEWKP
-190 GRYALGYLLCLTLV
+190 GRYAIGYLLCLTLV
-204 FAISIPQAYM
+204 FVISIPQAYM
-214 VCIFLILYAGG
+214 ICIFLILYAGG
-225 YFFIKGVEGT
+225 YFFIKREDGT
-235 CGKGGM
+235 CRKGGM

-281 GYFWLLRQSG
+281 GYFWLLGQSG

-310 LIVTVKKKRSCLWQS
+310 LVVTVRKKRSCLWQS

-361 FAVLAMAYERYQERL
+361 FAILAMAYERYQERL
-376 SNAIGEG
+376 A
-383 VCQNTVAS
+383 
-391 GGEQKRLPNAT
+391 GGKVKIE
-402 SEGGRERLS
+402 
-411 GKKEKTKRFLTG
+411 GKKKGILTG
-423 AAVAAWGVLTF
+423 AVIAVWGVVTF
-434 GIGMDALFSNTHGED
+434 GIGMDALFSNTHGKE
-449 KAVDFVRDAEEIGT
+449 VDFVRDAEEIGT
-463 VLAEESDVFHKVKAA
+463 VLAEESDVFHKVKIA

-496 NNLHILTGEQINAL
+496 NNLHILTAEQINAL

-541 NHKLSGNGEAMED
+541 NHRQSGNGDAMEM
-554 SCYENYGETEHF
+554 SCYENYETTEHF
-566 SVLKNKYTY
+566 SILKNRYTY
-575 GTGLRI
+575 GTGIRI

-589 NGAASDHVFENQN
+589 NGAASANVFENQN
-602 MISNMLFGEEFFTAW
+602 MISNMLFGEDFFTTW
-617 TETFT
+617 TESFA
-622 DEKANETLIY
+622 DEKVNETLVY
-632 EIPVEEEG
+632 EIPVEKEG

-650 GAEIFVNGEP
+650 GAEIFVNGEL
-660 LPVPSYENLQG
+660 LPVPSYENLSG

-685 GLFAGE
+685 GLFEGE

-707 KQIQFGILDMAAFGD
+707 KQIQFGILDMAAFAD
-722 SVEECRED
+722 SVAACGED

-737 KKSCK
+737 KKSLK
-742 ITATAEEEEFL
+742 ISASAKEEEFL
-753 LLPVNADGGWS
+753 LLPVNADGGWK
-764 CTVNGGEEGTARIFG
+764 CTINGGEEGMARIFG

-789 ENEIILTYVP
+789 ENEIVLTYVP

-804 GAAVSLLAAAVLVL
+804 GAAVTILTVVVLAL
-818 WIALAKIKAAEK
+818 WAALARIKKADN
-830 VIGKVYRGLS
+830 VIGKIYHGLS
-840 CAAPVVF
+840 YGALAVF
-847 GLVVAGCL
+847 ALVFAGCL
-855 LAVYVVPVVY
+855 LVVYVVPMVY
-865 SVYLKIFGATY
+865 SLYLKLFGGMG

>member
-6 EHGKRKITYLIVAAA
+6 KKGKRKLTYFMVAAA
-21 VSILFLLLC
+21 VSVLFLLLC

-70 FDWKA
+70 FDWNA

-95 LLFLLIE
+95 LLFLFVG
-102 RSQIQH
+102 RSQIQQ

-137 EEIPWIAAGS
+137 EEIPWIVAGS

-164 VDVAVLLPLLIHCF
+164 VDVAVILPILIHCF
-178 EGMAKKERDFKP
+178 EGMAKKEQEWKP
-190 GRYALGYLLCLTLV
+190 GRYAIGYLLCLTLV
-204 FAISIPQAYM
+204 FVISIPQAYM
-214 VCIFLILYAGG
+214 ICIFLILYAGG
-225 YFFIKGVEGT
+225 YFFIKREDGT
-235 CGKGGM
+235 CRKGGM

-281 GYFWLLRQSG
+281 GYFWLLGQSG

-310 LIVTVKKKRSCLWQS
+310 LVVTVRKKRSCLWQS

-361 FAVLAMAYERYQERL
+361 FAILAMAYERSQERL
-376 SNAIGEG
+376 A
-383 VCQNTVAS
+383 
-391 GGEQKRLPNAT
+391 GGKVKIE
-402 SEGGRERLS
+402 
-411 GKKEKTKRFLTG
+411 GKKKGILTG
-423 AAVAAWGVLTF
+423 AVIAVWGVVTF
-434 GIGMDALFSNTHGED
+434 GIGMDALFSNTHGKE
-449 KAVDFVRDAEEIGT
+449 VDFVRDAEEIGT
-463 VLAEESDVFHKVKAA
+463 VLAEESDVFHKVKIA

-496 NNLHILTGEQINAL
+496 NNLHILTAEQINAL

-541 NHKLSGNGEAMED
+541 NHRQSGNGDAMEM
-554 SCYENYGETEHF
+554 SCYENYETTEHF
-566 SVLKNKYTY
+566 SILKNRYTY
-575 GTGLRI
+575 GTGIRI

-589 NGAASDHVFENQN
+589 NGAASANVFENQN
-602 MISNMLFGEEFFTAW
+602 MISNMLFGEDFFTTW
-617 TETFT
+617 TESFA
-622 DEKANETLIY
+622 DEKVNETLVY
-632 EIPVEEEG
+632 EIPVEKEG

-650 GAEIFVNGEP
+650 GAEIFVNGEL
-660 LPVPSYENLQG
+660 LPVPSYENLSG

-685 GLFAGE
+685 GLFEGE

-707 KQIQFGILDMAAFGD
+707 KQIQFGILDMAAFAD
-722 SVEECRED
+722 SVAACGED

-737 KKSCK
+737 KKSLK
-742 ITATAEEEEFL
+742 ISASAKEEEFL
-753 LLPVNADGGWS
+753 LLPVNADGGWKY
-764 CTVNGGEEGTARIFG
+764 TINGGEEGMARIFG

-789 ENEIILTYVP
+789 ENEIVLTYVP

-804 GAAVSLLAAAVLVL
+804 GAAVTILTVVVLAL
-818 WIALAKIKAAEK
+818 WAALARIKKADN
-830 VIGKVYRGLS
+830 VIGKIYHGLS
-840 CAAPVVF
+840 YGALAVF
-847 GLVVAGCL
+847 ALVFAGCL
-855 LAVYVVPVVY
+855 LVVYVVPMVY
-865 SVYLKIFGATY
+865 SLYLKLFGGMG